1 MKSDG
6 VIESN
11 IKLHSKNRTSIE
23 LALLLD
29 KIRSII
35 ATKGKET
42 LTITV
47 DNTTGTLVFEFLIND
62 NELQTYNLK
71 NNFLIS

>member
-6 VIESN
+6 IIETN
-11 IKLHSKNRTSIE
+11 IKLHSKNRVNIE

-29 KIRSII
+29 KIRSVV
-35 ATKGKET
+35 AQKKKET
-42 LTITV
+42 LTVTV
-47 DNTTGTLVFEFLIND
+47 DNTAGNLVFEFLIND

-71 NNFLIS
+71 NEFLIS